1 MSDHRILSGE
11 RPHQD
16 RRRLLKAVPGLAL
29 AVTGP
34 LAVAQTA
41 ARTAGFPDRPVRVI
55 VPFTAGGPADSV
67 TRFIAA
73 RMAERWKQSVVV
85 ENRTGAGGIIGTQ
98 AVARSRPDGYT
109 LLVVTNSTHA
119 ANTALFRSLPY
130 DPIADFA
137 PVSNLATGPLV
148 LLSHPSLPVRNVQQL
163 VEYGRANP
171 GRLTYGYSGS
181 SSQIAAVMLTHD
193 GRFEALGVQYR
204 SIPPQ
209 VTDLL
214 GGQLSFTF
222 ADPANALPHIRSGQ
236 AIGLGVTATAR
247 TPLAPDLPTLTEA
260 GLPGFQLVPW
270 QGMAAPAGTD
280 PAIIRRLFEALRA
293 RYDTEEVRRTY
304 AALGFEV
311 SLSESPEAYAAFIRS
326 ETTRWGDL
334 VRLARIEPQ

>member
-1 MSDHRILSGE
+1 MATPLPRRAFLCGAALLA
-11 RPHQD
+11 RPGS
-16 RRRLLKAVPGLAL
+16 AA
-29 AVTGP
+29 
-34 LAVAQTA
+34 AQTY
-41 ARTAGFPDRPVRVI
+41 PSRPITLI
-55 VPFTAGGPADSV
+55 VPFAAGSSTDVVG
-67 TRFIAA
+67 RQAA
-73 RMAERWKQSVVV
+73 RAISEALGAQTVV

-98 AVARSRPDGYT
+98 AVARARPDGYT
-109 LLVVTNSTHA
+109 LLIITNSTHA

-130 DPIADFA
+130 DPVADFA
-137 PVSNLATGPLV
+137 PISNLATGPLI
-148 LLSHPSLPVRNVQQL
+148 LLSHPSLPVRSLQQL
-163 VEYGRANP
+163 VAYGRANP

-193 GRFEALGVQYR
+193 GGFEALGVQYR

-222 ADPANALPHIRSGQ
+222 ADPGNALPHIRSGQ
-236 AIGLGVTATAR
+236 AIGLGVTSTTR

-280 PAIIRRLFEALRA
+280 PAVIGRLFEALRS
-293 RYDTEEVRRTY
+293 RYDTEDVRRTY

-311 SLSESPEAYAAFIRS
+311 NLSASPEAYGAFIRS
-326 ETTRWGDL
+326 ETGRWGDL

>member
-1 MSDHRILSGE
+1 MSLRPSRRALLAGAGLLPLPRIAAAQAFPS
-11 RPHQD
+11 RPIT
-16 RRRLLKAVPGLAL
+16 L
-29 AVTGP
+29 
-34 LAVAQTA
+34 
-41 ARTAGFPDRPVRVI
+41 I
-55 VPFTAGGPADSV
+55 VPFAAGSSTDVVG
-67 TRFIAA
+67 RQAA
-73 RMAERWKQSVVV
+73 RAISEATGGQVVV

-280 PAIIRRLFEALRA
+280 PAIIRRLFDALRA

>member
-1 MSDHRILSGE
+1 MIV
-11 RPHQD
+11 RPP
-16 RRRLLKAVPGLAL
+16 RRALLAAASLLCLPR
-29 AVTGP
+29 
-34 LAVAQTA
+34 LAVAQA
-41 ARTAGFPDRPVRVI
+41 YPARPITLI
-55 VPFTAGGPADSV
+55 VPFAAGSSTDVVG
-67 TRFIAA
+67 RQAA
-73 RMAERWKQSVVV
+73 RAISEAIGGQVVV

-109 LLVVTNSTHA
+109 LLIVTNSTHA
-119 ANTALFRSLPY
+119 ANTVLFRSLPY

-148 LLSHPSLPVRNVQQL
+148 LLSHPSLPIRSVQQL

-171 GRLTYGYSGS
+171 GKLTYGFSGS

-247 TPLAPDLPTLTEA
+247 TALAPDLPTLTEA

-280 PAIIRRLFEALRA
+280 PAIIRRLFDALRA

-311 SLSESPEAYAAFIRS
+311 SLSDSPDAYADFIRN

>member
-1 MSDHRILSGE
+1 MSIRPSRRAVMVAAGLLSLPRIAAAQAYPA
-11 RPHQD
+11 RPIT
-16 RRRLLKAVPGLAL
+16 L
-29 AVTGP
+29 
-34 LAVAQTA
+34 
-41 ARTAGFPDRPVRVI
+41 I
-55 VPFTAGGPADSV
+55 VPFAAGSSTDVVG
-67 TRFIAA
+67 RQAA
-73 RMAERWKQSVVV
+73 RAISEAIGGQVVV
-85 ENRTGAGGIIGTQ
+85 ENRAGAGGIIGTQ

-148 LLSHPSLPVRNVQQL
+148 LLSHPSLPVRNLQQL

-171 GRLTYGYSGS
+171 GKLTYGYSGS

-236 AIGLGVTATAR
+236 AIGLGVTATTR
-247 TPLAPDLPTLTEA
+247 TTLAPDLPTLTEA

-280 PAIIRRLFEALRA
+280 PAIIRRLFDALRG

-311 SLSESPEAYAAFIRS
+311 SLSESPDAYADFIRS

-334 VRLARIEPQ
+334 VRLAHIEPQ

>member
-1 MSDHRILSGE
+1 MAQEIQRRAFLAGTALLSL
-11 RPHQD
+11 P
-16 RRRLLKAVPGLAL
+16 
-29 AVTGP
+29 
-34 LAVAQTA
+34 AVANAQA
-41 ARTAGFPDRPVRVI
+41 YPSRPITLI
-55 VPFTAGGPADSV
+55 VPFAAGSSTDVVG
-67 TRFIAA
+67 RQAA
-73 RMAERWKQSVVV
+73 RAIGEALGAQVVV
-85 ENRTGAGGIIGTQ
+85 ENRTGAGGIIGAQ
-98 AVARSRPDGYT
+98 AVARARPDGLT
-109 LLVVTNSTHA
+109 LLIVTNSTHA

-130 DPIADFA
+130 DPVADFT
-137 PVSNLATGPLV
+137 PISNLATGPLI
-148 LLSHPSLPVRNVQQL
+148 LLSHPSLPVRNLQQL

-171 GRLTYGYSGS
+171 GKLSYGYSGS

-214 GGQLSFTF
+214 AGQLHFTF
-222 ADPANALPHIRSGQ
+222 ADPGNALPHIRSGQ
-236 AIGLGVTATAR
+236 AIGLGVTSMAR

-270 QGMAAPAGTD
+270 QGIAAPAGTD
-280 PAIIRRLFEALRA
+280 PAIIRRIFDALRS
-293 RYDTEEVRRTY
+293 RYDTEDVRRTY

-311 SLSESPEAYAAFIRS
+311 TLSDSPEDYGAFIRS

>member
-1 MSDHRILSGE
+1 MSVRPSRRAVLGAAALLSLPRI
-11 RPHQD
+11 
-16 RRRLLKAVPGLAL
+16 
-29 AVTGP
+29 
-34 LAVAQTA
+34 AVAQA
-41 ARTAGFPDRPVRVI
+41 YPARPITLI
-55 VPFTAGGPADSV
+55 VPFTAGSSTDVVG
-67 TRFIAA
+67 RQAA
-73 RMAERWKQSVVV
+73 RAISEAIDGQVVV
-85 ENRTGAGGIIGTQ
+85 ENRTGAGGIIGAQ

-119 ANTALFRSLPY
+119 ANTALFRNLPY
-130 DPIADFA
+130 DPVADFA

-148 LLSHPSLPVRNVQQL
+148 LLGHPSLPIRTVQQL

-171 GRLTYGYSGS
+171 GKLTYGYSGS

-214 GGQLSFTF
+214 GGRLSFTF

-247 TPLAPDLPTLTEA
+247 TALAPDLPTLTEA
-260 GLPGFQLVPW
+260 GLTGFQLVPW

-280 PAIIRRLFEALRA
+280 PAIIHRLFDALRS

-311 SLSESPEAYAAFIRS
+311 SLSESPEAYADFIRS
-326 ETTRWGDL
+326 ETRRWGDL
-334 VRLARIEPQ
+334 VRLAGIEPQ

>member
-1 MSDHRILSGE
+1 MPVHPSRRMLLAGAATLSLPRIASAQAYPS
-11 RPHQD
+11 RPIT
-16 RRRLLKAVPGLAL
+16 L
-29 AVTGP
+29 
-34 LAVAQTA
+34 
-41 ARTAGFPDRPVRVI
+41 I
-55 VPFTAGGPADSV
+55 VPFAAGSSTDVVG
-67 TRFIAA
+67 RQAA
-73 RMAERWKQSVVV
+73 RAISDATGGQVVV
-85 ENRTGAGGIIGTQ
+85 ENRTGAGGIIGAQ
-98 AVARSRPDGYT
+98 AVARARPDGYT

-119 ANTALFRSLPY
+119 ANTALFRNLPY

-148 LLSHPSLPVRNVQQL
+148 LLSNPSLPVRTLQQL
-163 VEYGRANP
+163 VDYGRANP
-171 GRLTYGYSGS
+171 GKLTYGYSGS

-214 GGQLSFTF
+214 GGQLHFTF
-222 ADPANALPHIRSGQ
+222 ADPGNALPHVRSGQ
-236 AIGLGVTATAR
+236 AIGLGVTAATR

-260 GLPGFQLVPW
+260 GLTGFQLVPW

-280 PAIIRRLFEALRA
+280 PAIVHRLFDALRA
-293 RYDTEEVRRTY
+293 RYDTEDVRRTY
-304 AALGFEV
+304 AVLGFEV
-311 SLSESPEAYAAFIRS
+311 TLSESPEAYAAFIRS